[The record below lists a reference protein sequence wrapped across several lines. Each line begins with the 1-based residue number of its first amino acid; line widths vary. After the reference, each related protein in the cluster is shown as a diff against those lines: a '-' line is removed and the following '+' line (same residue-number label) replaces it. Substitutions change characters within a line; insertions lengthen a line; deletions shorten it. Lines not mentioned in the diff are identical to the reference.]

1 MTQNT
6 QQSVV
11 IVYGQTIDLSLVQ
24 MMRSQGFV
32 VRIPDY
38 KVNLGDS
45 CIIKIILL
53 YSPSDDLNTNEYG
66 LIHGDRK

>member
-45 CIIKIILL
+45 WISK
-53 YSPSDDLNTNEYG
+53 
-66 LIHGDRK
+66 